1 VNTLTTYTV
10 IALGSAIGGV
20 GRHWFGLQVAQR
32 MGPSFPWGTLFV
44 NVTGSFLIGF
54 VAAITD
60 TRPDSQTTREFLMVG
75 ILGGYTTFSAFSLQT
90 IALVRDGRL
99 LFAGAN
105 VALSVVLCLLAVWA
119 GYAIGKLTVNRL

>member
-20 GRHWFGLQVAQR
+20 GRHWLGMLVAQR
-32 MGPSFPWGTLFV
+32 VGTSFPWGTLFV
-44 NVTGSFLIGF
+44 NVTGSFLIGL
-54 VAAITD
+54 AAAMTD
-60 TRPDSQTTREFLMVG
+60 TRPDSQTAREFLMVG

-90 IALVRDGRL
+90 FALMRDGKI

-105 VALSVVLCLLAVWA
+105 IALSVVLCLLAVWV
-119 GYAIGKLTVNRL
+119 GYVIGAAIRKG